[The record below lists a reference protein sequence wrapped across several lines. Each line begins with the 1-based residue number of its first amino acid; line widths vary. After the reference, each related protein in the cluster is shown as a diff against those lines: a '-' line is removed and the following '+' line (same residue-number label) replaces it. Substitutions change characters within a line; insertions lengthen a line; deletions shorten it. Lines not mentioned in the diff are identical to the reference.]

1 MNAELSHLNDWFC
14 ANKLSLNTDKTKYV
28 LFHKAKSKDNL
39 PLVLPDLFI
48 NDVKIKSENSMKFL
62 GVMIDENV
70 TWKTHVEL
78 VENKISKSVGIVFKA
93 SRSLNSKFLR
103 SIYFALVHPYIN
115 YANIAWAST
124 NKTYLN
130 RILGKQK
137 QATRIMSSD
146 GISIPLRLLMKELN
160 ILNKYQINILQ
171 HLLFMFK
178 VKDSIT
184 PRVFNQAFSLIDQLY
199 STNFLIRAL
208 KYVISI

>member
-1 MNAELSHLNDWFC
+1 MFADDTNHFYSHNNVKELFRTMNAELSHLNDWFC

-28 LFHKAKSKDNL
+28 LFHKAKSKDSL

-137 QATRIMSSD
+137 QVARIMSSD
-146 GISIPLRLLMKELN
+146 GISIP
-160 ILNKYQINILQ
+160 
-171 HLLFMFK
+171 
-178 VKDSIT
+178 
-184 PRVFNQAFSLIDQLY
+184 
-199 STNFLIRAL
+199 
-208 KYVISI
+208 